1 MNFVAGETNLTSDGA
16 RISGHPDSGNP
27 EVS

>member
-1 MNFVAGETNLTSDGA
+1 MNFVAGETNLASDGA
-16 RISGHPDSGNP
+16 RISTHPDSGNP